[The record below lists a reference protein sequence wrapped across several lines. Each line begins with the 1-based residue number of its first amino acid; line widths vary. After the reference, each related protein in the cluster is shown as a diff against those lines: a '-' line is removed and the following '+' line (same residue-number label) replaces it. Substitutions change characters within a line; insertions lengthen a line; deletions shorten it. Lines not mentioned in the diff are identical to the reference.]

1 MMLALL
7 LDKNRFDMAFVNG
20 LFALLSVVF
29 FVCLIVALIKPSIF
43 KIKTRLKAFL
53 IFFVAM
59 IVSAIIVGATV
70 SDEEKARIAAENKAN
85 AKQKELAEQQREA
98 KEKADDQED
107 ALATKQLES
116 EKQANNNEKELAEL
130 KKLMDSAHL
139 TAASNIPPMKI
150 KPIALAL
157 SDVSTGVEKSEM
169 QSSQILDV
177 YLKTQ
182 DAVWSDANIL
192 FMAASTAEKVLK
204 ELRAQN
210 VKDLTNVRFHA
221 KTTLVDQY
229 NNKSQNKIFTLNYN
243 YSEVLKLNVENT
255 SLYQDYLKFAQFESN
270 GRVGRD
276 VFNAWCADDSNR
288 KFSGSFCSQ

>member
-59 IVSAIIVGATV
+59 IVSSIIVGATV

-85 AKQKELAEQQREA
+85 AKQS
-98 KEKADDQED
+98 
-107 ALATKQLES
+107 ES
-116 EKQANNNEKELAEL
+116 EKQAKNNEKELAEL

-139 TAASNIPPMKI
+139 TAAANIPSMKI
-150 KPIALAL
+150 KPIVLAL
-157 SDVSTGVEKSEM
+157 GDVGSGVEKSEM
-169 QSSQILDV
+169 HTSQILDV

-192 FMAASTAEKVLK
+192 LMAASTAEKVLK

-210 VKDLTNVRFHA
+210 VKDLTNVRLHA

-229 NNKSQNKIFTLNYN
+229 NNKSEDKIFTLNYN
-243 YSEVLKLNVENT
+243 YSEVLKLNMENT

-288 KFSGSFCSQ
+288 KFSGGFCSQ

>member
-1 MMLALL
+1 
-7 LDKNRFDMAFVNG
+7 MAFLNG
-20 LFALLSVVF
+20 LFTLLSVILF
-29 FVCLIVALIKPSIF
+29 ILLFVALIKPSIF

-53 IFFVAM
+53 IFFTAM
-59 IVSAIIVGATV
+59 IVCSVGISFTL
-70 SDEEKARIAAENKAN
+70 SDEQKAKIAEE
-85 AKQKELAEQQREA
+85 QRVAEQKAQVERET
-98 KEKADDQED
+98 KEKAEAQEEKLEREQRQADAKKDQLVEQKLN
-107 ALATKQLES
+107 A
-116 EKQANNNEKELAEL
+116 EKQAEIQEKELVKL
-130 KKLMDSAHL
+130 KKLMNTAHL
-139 TAASNIPPMKI
+139 TTASNIPSAKI
-150 KPIALAL
+150 IPIALAL
-157 SDVSTGVEKSEM
+157 SERKSDVEKSEM
-169 QSSQILDV
+169 HTGQILDV

-192 FMAASTAEKVLK
+192 FMAASNAEKILK
-204 ELRAQN
+204 ELRKQN

-229 NNKSQNKIFTLNYN
+229 NNKSESKIFTLNYN
-243 YSEVLKLNVENT
+243 YSEVLKLNMENT

>member
-1 MMLALL
+1 
-7 LDKNRFDMAFVNG
+7 MAFLNG
-20 LFALLSVVF
+20 LFALLSVVLF
-29 FVCLIVALIKPSIF
+29 ILLFVALIKPSIF

-53 IFFVAM
+53 IFFTVM
-59 IVSAIIVGATV
+59 IVCSVGISFTL
-70 SDEEKARIAAENKAN
+70 SDEQKAKIAEE
-85 AKQKELAEQQREA
+85 QRVAEQKAQVERET
-98 KEKADDQED
+98 KEKAEAQEEKLEGEQRQADAKKDQLVEQKLN
-107 ALATKQLES
+107 A
-116 EKQANNNEKELAEL
+116 EKQAEIQKKELVKL
-130 KKLMDSAHL
+130 KKLMNTAHL
-139 TAASNIPPMKI
+139 TTASNIPSAKI
-150 KPIALAL
+150 IPIALAL
-157 SDVSTGVEKSEM
+157 SERKSDVEKSEM
-169 QSSQILDV
+169 HTGQILDV

-192 FMAASTAEKVLK
+192 FMAASNAEKVLK
-204 ELRAQN
+204 ELRKQN

-229 NNKSQNKIFTLNYN
+229 NNKSESKIFTLNYN
-243 YSEVLKLNVENT
+243 YSEVLKLNMENT